1 MSHHFDPNETDIETY
16 LAQHE
21 RKDLLR
27 FLTCGNVDDGKS
39 TLIGRLLHDTKA
51 IYEDQLQAVA
61 RDSKVHGTQ
70 GGKVDLA
77 LLVDGLKSEREQGIT
92 IDVAYRY
99 FSTARRKFIIA
110 DTPGHEQYTR
120 NMATGAS
127 TCDLAIILI
136 DARKGVTTQTR
147 RHSFITSLLGIREV
161 IVAVNKMDL
170 AGFSEEVFNRI
181 RDDYLAFA
189 AKLPERRQRFIPMSA
204 LDGDNVVDR
213 STRTPWWDGV
223 PLLETLNTIPIDAG
237 RNEVDFRFPVQ
248 FVNRP
253 DLDFR
258 GFCGTVASG
267 SVRVG
272 DEVVSLPS
280 GRTSTVKRIVT
291 SDGDLPEA
299 FAPQAVTLTLAD
311 EIDASR
317 GDLLCRPDNRP
328 TVTDRVEATLV
339 WMHEQPLVPGREYLL
354 KNGSTETPATV
365 ERIKARIDVNTLERT
380 AATSLGL
387 NEIGS
392 VEIRTS
398 RPLLCDP
405 YARNRATGGL
415 ILIDRISNATVGAG
429 MVAAGDSGHWKDAAP
444 GRLAEEPSRIG
455 AGEREARLGQ
465 KPTTV
470 LITGLGG
477 SGKSAVARE
486 LERKLFDLGRSAVV
500 LDGQRM
506 RMGLNRDLGFS
517 AAERSENLRRSME
530 VARILND
537 GGLLV
542 VAAFVAPEERTR
554 DRARELIGSHR
565 FLHVHLTAPIEHCRS
580 TDPSGIYREAAEGR
594 ASDVPGLTYG
604 YEAPERADLR
614 LASHELTAGECA
626 GRIVDELRRRGV
638 ID

>member
-1 MSHHFDPNETDIETY
+1 MSHHFDPTQTDIETY

-21 RKDLLR
+21 RKELLR

-51 IYEDQLQAVA
+51 IYEDQLQAVT

-70 GGKVDLA
+70 AGKVDLA

-136 DARKGVTTQTR
+136 DARHGVSTQTK
-147 RHSFITSLLGIREV
+147 RHSYITSLLGIREV

-170 AGFSEEVFNRI
+170 MGYSQEVFARI
-181 RDDYLAFA
+181 REEYLAFA
-189 AKLPERRQRFIPMSA
+189 AKLPERRMRFIPMSA

-213 STRTPWWDGV
+213 STNMPWWEGA
-223 PLLETLNTIPIDAG
+223 PLLETLDTVPIDGG
-237 RNEVDFRFPVQ
+237 RNQVDLRFPVQ

-267 SVRVG
+267 AVRVG

-280 GRTSTVKRIVT
+280 GRRSTVRRIVT
-291 SDGDLPEA
+291 SDGDLEEA

-328 TVTDRVEATLV
+328 MVSDRVEATLV

-365 ERIKARIDVNTLERT
+365 ERIKARIDVNTLERSS
-380 AATSLGL
+380 AANLGL
-387 NEIGS
+387 NEIGA

-405 YARNRATGGL
+405 YVRNRATGGL
-415 ILIDRISNATVGAG
+415 ILIDRITNATVAAG
-429 MVAAGDSGHWKDAAP
+429 MVAASDSGHWKDAAP
-444 GRLAEEPSRIG
+444 GRLVEEPSRIG
-455 AGEREARLGQ
+455 VGEREARLGQ
-465 KPTTV
+465 KPGTV

-477 SGKSAVARE
+477 SGKSAVARA
-486 LERKLFDLGRSAVV
+486 LERKLFDLGRVAVV

-530 VARILND
+530 VAKVLND
-537 GGLLV
+537 SGLLV
-542 VAAFVAPEERTR
+542 LAAFVAPEDRTR
-554 DRARELIGSHR
+554 ARARELVGDGR
-565 FLHVHLTAPIEHCRS
+565 FLHVHLTAPLGHCQA
-580 TDPSGIYREAAEGR
+580 TDRSGIYREASEGR

-604 YEAPERADLR
+604 YEEPTGADLA
-614 LASHELTAGECA
+614 LPSHELTAEACA
-626 GRIVDELRRRGV
+626 DRILAELARRGWTG
-638 ID
+638 